1 MDADCGDGMNAT
13 AQEQAQ
19 LTIPPTVAIPD
30 DFTVAKLA
38 LRPDEVLVMR
48 LSERTTKQ
56 ATQEYLTQLAQQ
68 LKAVLSDAR
77 ILVVPW
83 GTDFAVITKEELP

>member
-1 MDADCGDGMNAT
+1 MNAT

-19 LTIPPTVAIPD
+19 LTIPPTVAIPG

-38 LRPDEVLVMR
+38 LRPDDVLVMR
-48 LSERTTKQ
+48 LSERTPEQ

-68 LKAVLSDAR
+68 LKAVLGDDAK
-77 ILVVPW
+77 IMVVPW